1 MGRSR
6 YKTNQDGTTYFI
18 TSSVINWL
26 PLFAVPEL
34 AKIVMD
40 SLIFMHENRRMAI
53 HAWVI
58 METHLH
64 LVASSPDMASQMRNM
79 KAYTARQIVDYLK
92 QSGPETLLTQM
103 RFYKKQHKKEQSY
116 QVWQEGFHPKQILD
130 STMLNKK
137 MEYIHYN
144 PVKRGYVDKPEHWR
158 YSSAKDYTGGKGL
171 TPIVK
176 PAI

>member
-6 YKTNQDGTTYFI
+6 YKTNQEGTTYFI
-18 TSSVINWL
+18 TSSAINWL

-79 KAYTARQIVDYLK
+79 K
-92 QSGPETLLTQM
+92 P
-103 RFYKKQHKKEQSY
+103 
-116 QVWQEGFHPKQILD
+116 ILQGRLWII
-130 STMLNKK
+130 LNRAVRR
-137 MEYIHYN
+137 HC
-144 PVKRGYVDKPEHWR
+144 
-158 YSSAKDYTGGKGL
+158 
-171 TPIVK
+171 
-176 PAI
+176 